1 MLKVFIL
8 QEVLPDFRIPFF
20 NRLGEFVD
28 LTVFYSDATALKRR
42 RAPDLSQVRSF
53 VACKTPRHA
62 WRGGRLSWH
71 PAMVR
76 KIEEQKP
83 QVIILEARLGFLTAL
98 YTANRFRRR
107 SHIIWW
113 LSGYETPATA
123 TIQKLKRLF
132 WRQVFRRAEAFL
144 CYSSAGRDY
153 LHALGMTQQVFIAYN
168 SLDTPTLERLRSQT
182 LAAADWPSRRNLLRR
197 DADLCLLYVGRI
209 EAAKKLSLLLV
220 ALQKLVAR
228 QPGLRVHLR
237 CVGGGE
243 ALEHLQEQAQ
253 ALGIADV
260 IEFTGPE
267 YRPERLAAF
276 FLSADLF
283 VLPGAGGLAINQA
296 IAYGL
301 PVVLSAADGSERDM
315 VQDGENGLYFCNDDA
330 EDLARQLETLCLD
343 AKMRRRMAAASLQRS
358 ATVSNSHAMLKG
370 FLQAMAAVTGRDL
383 ASPSNSD
390 SLGGQLVQKARI
402 FDVEHAG

>member
-28 LTVFYSDATALKRR
+28 LTVLYSDATALKRR
-42 RAPDLSQVRSF
+42 CAPDLSQVRSF
-53 VACKTPRHA
+53 AACKAPHQA

-71 PAMVR
+71 PEMLR
-76 KIEEQKP
+76 KIEQEGP
-83 QVIILEARLGFLTAL
+83 EVIILEARLGFLTAL
-98 YTANRFRRR
+98 HAAYRFRKQ
-107 SHIIWW
+107 SQIIWW
-113 LSGYETPATA
+113 LSGYETPAAEIT
-123 TIQKLKRLF
+123 QKLKRLF
-132 WRQVFRRAEAFL
+132 WRLVFRRAAGFL

-153 LHALGMTQQVFIAYN
+153 LRALGITRRVFIAYN
-168 SLDTPTLERLRSQT
+168 SLDTPSLERLRNQT
-182 LAAADWPSRRNLLRR
+182 LATADWLSRRNLLRR

-209 EAAKKLSLLLV
+209 EAAKKLSLLLE
-220 ALQKLVAR
+220 ALHKLLAR
-228 QPGLRVHLR
+228 QPGRRVRLR

-243 ALEHLQEQAQ
+243 ALESLQVQAQ
-253 ALGIADV
+253 ALGIGDA

-315 VQDGENGLYFCNDDA
+315 VQDGENGLFFRSNDA
-330 EDLARQLETLCLD
+330 EDLARQLETPCLD
-343 AKMRRRMAAASLQRS
+343 AKLRRRMAVASLQRS

-370 FLQAMAAVTGRDL
+370 FLQALAAVTGRDL
-383 ASPSNSD
+383 ASLTNSD
-390 SLGGQLVQKARI
+390 SLGGQLVQKART
-402 FDVEHAG
+402 FYVEHAG